1 MDRLEGKRRQLYQ
14 FVDEAVDLVKSRVN
28 KRQKENL
35 SLLRKDME
43 KLNKQIE
50 SLRQAKST
58 LQTALQELEDISF
71 IQVCFIG
78 NILLH
83 I

>member
-14 FVDEAVDLVKSRVN
+14 SVDEAVDLVKSRVN

-35 SLLRKDME
+35 SLFRKDME
-43 KLNKQIE
+43 KLRKQIK

-58 LQTALQELEDISF
+58 LQTALQKLEDISF

-78 NILLH
+78 NIQLSV
-83 I
+83 